1 MAAKPGATVWRSAP
15 TPAGA
20 SVPALRSGSVNQFV
34 TELLAQASRSGCRV
48 LCASAT
54 YSLPA
59 WRTVDSDARLCFT
72 CQKLNS
78 CSLRGKKDDMCHLWD
93 LKRARDS
100 SDLGR
105 SRIQGLKRCLS
116 VSSLSSLLSEHLCFL
131 CLFFF
136 FFFLSVGS
144 IPTLASDSA
153 GDGHRRGPC
162 SRHSRSP
169 ALGGGG
175 WQLLRGPVRASR
187 QQMPTAPAV
196 SDFCGNQSFPGRP
209 LCQGMASLSILPWSL
224 AMVR

>member
-1 MAAKPGATVWRSAP
+1 MP
-15 TPAGA
+15 
-20 SVPALRSGSVNQFV
+20 
-34 TELLAQASRSGCRV
+34 
-48 LCASAT
+48 
-54 YSLPA
+54 
-59 WRTVDSDARLCFT
+59 
-72 CQKLNS
+72 
-78 CSLRGKKDDMCHLWD
+78 
-93 LKRARDS
+93 
-100 SDLGR
+100 
-105 SRIQGLKRCLS
+105 
-116 VSSLSSLLSEHLCFL
+116 
-131 CLFFF
+131 FFF

-175 WQLLRGPVRASR
+175 WQLLQGTVRASR
-187 QQMPTAPAV
+187 QQMPAAPAV